1 MTQDVDGF
9 KAIGALPISATAKYI
24 GSVIVA
30 TGTAS
35 AADLVDITGLP
46 RSTVYRCMTEFFANG
61 GDSLICLT
69 RPTSENPICPTDGN
83 CSEKVVPFVPPVRQ
97 TTPENSHVHASIT
110 TRANNELPSEVTLN
124 EDINTPQ
131 PPKLKTKSE
140 GPTPL
145 QALRAFEAYNAK
157 ALELGLPQAAKLTP
171 DRSRKIVARLRD
183 YGLDGW
189 QKALDNIAK
198 SKFLMGETP
207 QSFRADLDFLCQA
220 KSLGKLHDGGYG
232 SDRTPRAKA
241 TATASPMRRMTDEE
255 KFEQSLPWLK
265 QMGLISDELAN

>member
-1 MTQDVDGF
+1 MAHNDDGF
-9 KAIGALPISATAKYI
+9 RAVGALPISATAKYI

-30 TGTAS
+30 TGTS
-35 AADLVDITGLP
+35 VAAEIVAITGLP
-46 RSTVYRCMTEFFANG
+46 RSTVYRCMVEFFANG
-61 GDSLICLT
+61 GDSLIRLT
-69 RPTSENPICPTDGN
+69 RPTSENPTCPTDGN
-83 CSEKVVPFVPPVRQ
+83 CDEKTVSLVPPVRQ
-97 TTPENSHVHASIT
+97 TTPENSHAHASIAS
-110 TRANNELPSEVTLN
+110 RATNELPSEVTLN

-131 PPKLKTKSE
+131 PPTLKTKRE

-145 QALRAFEAYNAK
+145 QALKAFEAYNAK

-171 DRSRKIVARLRD
+171 DRSRKIIARLRD

-189 QKALDNIAK
+189 QRALENIGR

-207 QSFRADLDFLCQA
+207 QNFRADLDFLCQA

-232 SDRTPRAKA
+232 SDRKTKSQQAAAAAPF
-241 TATASPMRRMTDEE
+241 RRMTDEE